1 MLSLVSK
8 LREKGRLIKVKNK
21 KINGKAL
28 AIASTVFL
36 FVIFYISF
44 QLYFITGYYYLYFFI
59 ALNALMFT
67 ATNLLFMA
75 LKYDDTRNKMSIL
88 EPREYVKK
96 SKPKKNSKHHFKHR
110 NDAEEEILDEP
121 AKAKESIFKK
131 IKDEFDKHPFAKKYL
146 KLHNLI
152 NILCFASFFCVFYF
166 CVSEILLVIKI
177 SGDRMVFP
185 NVSITNILLFVLMF
199 VGVLII
205 DKLCQYSENNTPFV
219 SAILNNSR
227 VFCKALFIQFI
238 FSSVC
243 LILELYTDYKIQKLI
258 IYIST
263 AFFFFYL
270 FFIVI
275 SMLIIA
281 IRKEFAVNPQINVPS
296 IHLFKKNSEKS
307 DSFFDYLEK
316 NTGISMRSLWSVKYI
331 KKIAPAAILISAL
344 CLWLSTSIVVV
355 GPYQEAAVYR
365 IGALQDELLQPGLH
379 FVLPY
384 PFDKAEIYD
393 TKTVQKVTIGYKSNE
408 STDNIWTSSHGED
421 EYKLLLGGGD
431 ELVSINLRLEYKITD
446 LKQYLKSSKSPESIM
461 EALAYELVMEQTIS
475 TDLSSLLSVNRYEFA
490 KNFRE
495 ELTRKLDEKNIGIEV
510 VSVVLES
517 IHPPVEIADVY
528 QELISAEIT
537 AEKYI
542 LDAEAQA
549 AVWKADAQTTYDT
562 IVCKANAEQA
572 TKVSKAKSNIKEFM
586 ASVEANKKNPSAYH
600 YQKYLAAV
608 RDAYGKGN
616 LVILGPGID
625 QSAIIFGNFGE
636 KHDTDPNKDANK
648 TPEKAPEKAP
658 EKTN

>member
-1 MLSLVSK
+1 M
-8 LREKGRLIKVKNK
+8 KNK
-21 KINGKAL
+21 KLNGKAL

-36 FVIFYISF
+36 FAIFYISF

-67 ATNLLFMA
+67 ATNLFFMA
-75 LKYDDTRNKMSIL
+75 VKYEDTRNKMSLL
-88 EPREYVKK
+88 EQKEYVK
-96 SKPKKNSKHHFKHR
+96 PKKHEKNKRHHFRHKN
-110 NDAEEEILDEP
+110 NDKEESLQEPSEEKQSILQKLNDFIN
-121 AKAKESIFKK
+121 KN
-131 IKDEFDKHPFAKKYL
+131 PFIARYL
-146 KLHNLI
+146 KLHNFILLLCAASLI
-152 NILCFASFFCVFYF
+152 CVLYF
-166 CVSEILLVIKI
+166 CIHEIILVIKI

-185 NVSITNILLFVLMF
+185 NVSIANIFLFILMF
-199 VGVLII
+199 VGVLIV
-205 DKLCQYSENNTPFV
+205 DKLCAYSENNTPFV
-219 SAILNNSR
+219 KAILNNSR
-227 VFCKALFIQFI
+227 IFCKALFVQFI
-238 FSSVC
+238 FSAVC
-243 LILELYTDYKIQKLI
+243 LILELYTQYKIQKLI
-258 IYIST
+258 IYIS
-263 AFFFFYL
+263 AAYFFFYL

-275 SMLIIA
+275 SFLIIG
-281 IRKEFAVNPQINVPS
+281 IRKEFAINPQINVAS
-296 IHLFKKNSEKS
+296 IHLFKNSSENSE
-307 DSFFDYLEK
+307 SFFDYLEK

-331 KKIAPAAILISAL
+331 KRIAPTAILICAL
-344 CLWLSTSIVVV
+344 LLWLSTSIVIV

-365 IGALQDELLQPGLH
+365 IGVLQDELLQPGLH

-384 PFDKAEIYD
+384 PFDKAETYN
-393 TKTVQKVTIGYKSNE
+393 TKTVEKVTIGYKSNE

-490 KNFRE
+490 KNFRD
-495 ELTRKLDEKNIGIEV
+495 ELSRKLEEKNIGIEV

-542 LDAEAQA
+542 LDAQAQA
-549 AVWKADAQTTYDT
+549 AVWKADAQTSYDT
-562 IVCKANAEQA
+562 IVCEANAQQA
-572 TKVSKAKSNIKEFM
+572 TKVSKAKASVEEFM

-608 RDAYGKGN
+608 SEAYSNAN
-616 LVILGPGID
+616 LVILGSGID

-636 KHDTDPNKDANK
+636 KHSAASDKDTQKPDSTTNNAQ
-648 TPEKAPEKAP
+648 EKSS